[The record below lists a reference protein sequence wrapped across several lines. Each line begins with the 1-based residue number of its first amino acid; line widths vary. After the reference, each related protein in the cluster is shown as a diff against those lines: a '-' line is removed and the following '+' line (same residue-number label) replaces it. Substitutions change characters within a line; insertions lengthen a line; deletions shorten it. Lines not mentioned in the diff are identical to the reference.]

1 MSYGGDVRYA
11 PGTPTAAAFSGS
23 NTPIVVDSTAG
34 TMWVLKTGDVVAQIG
49 AGAGGVT
56 DGDKGDITVTGGGL
70 IWTIDNGVV
79 TYAKMQNV
87 TDARLLG
94 RSAGS
99 AGSPMEITVGSGLS
113 LSAGTL
119 TATGSPAASASQQ
132 VVLFLED
139 GQDGEIGIPG
149 REGAAGAAGS
159 TGAPGATGPAGP
171 AIFLLD
177 EAFDGD
183 AGPPG
188 PTGATGATGSIG
200 PAGPAGPSG
209 PYIVPDDGMDG
220 DIGPPGIQGVAGA
233 AGSAG
238 ATGAQGPAGPA
249 IFLLDEAMD
258 GDMGPPGMTGPQGPA
273 GSSGA
278 GGAFNAFTKDLG
290 ANKRSG
296 TFDITGLSGLTANKV
311 VSIVQTMDQISSKG
325 NARDEYEMDPITL
338 TGYVVD
344 AATIRALWA
353 CGGGQSV
360 AVGTYAFAYQVSG

>member
-23 NTPIVVDSTAG
+23 NTPIVVDPTAG

-49 AGAGGVT
+49 SGSGGVT
-56 DGDKGDITVTGGGL
+56 DGDKGDITVSGGGL
-70 IWTIDNGVV
+70 IWTIDAGVV

-99 AGSPMEITVGSGLS
+99 AGSPMEITVGAGLS
-113 LSAGTL
+113 LAAGAL

-132 VVLFLED
+132 VVLSFED
-139 GQDGEIGIPG
+139 GVDGEQGPPGING
-149 REGAAGAAGS
+149 TAGA
-159 TGAPGATGPAGP
+159 TGATGPTGPAGP

-188 PTGATGATGSIG
+188 PTGATGATGSTGSTG
-200 PAGPAGPSG
+200 PA
-209 PYIVPDDGMDG
+209 
-220 DIGPPGIQGVAGA
+220 
-233 AGSAG
+233 
-238 ATGAQGPAGPA
+238 GPAGPA

-290 ANKRSG
+290 AARQTG

-353 CGGGQSV
+353 CAGGRSV